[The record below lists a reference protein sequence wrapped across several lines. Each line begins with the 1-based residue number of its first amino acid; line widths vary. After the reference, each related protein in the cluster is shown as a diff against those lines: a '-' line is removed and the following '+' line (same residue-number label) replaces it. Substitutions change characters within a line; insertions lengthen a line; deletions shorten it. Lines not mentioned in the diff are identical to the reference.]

1 MNIPNILEDINFCT
15 ILSLKF
21 DWYDGELP
29 LLCSKKMR
37 KKNSRVESF
46 WPQHI
51 QKNFKN
57 RFQKYKYWCQ
67 PDVLTL
73 ETSKGSL
80 RVVFKGNGIQCNLY
94 ESVKEHIEQK
104 AVNELRGGHGRG
116 VI

>member
-1 MNIPNILEDINFCT
+1 M
-15 ILSLKF
+15 
-21 DWYDGELP
+21 
-29 LLCSKKMR
+29 
-37 KKNSRVESF
+37 
-46 WPQHI
+46 
-51 QKNFKN
+51 
-57 RFQKYKYWCQ
+57 
-67 PDVLTL
+67 LTL